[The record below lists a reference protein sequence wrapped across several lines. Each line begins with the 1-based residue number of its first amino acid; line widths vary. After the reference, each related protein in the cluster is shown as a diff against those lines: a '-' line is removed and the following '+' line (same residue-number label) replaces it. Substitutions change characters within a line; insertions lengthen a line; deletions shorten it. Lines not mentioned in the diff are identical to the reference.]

1 MNYKV
6 AVLAYNF
13 SHRKTKDI
21 LTVLNSHDIDKVLVI
36 AAPKVR
42 LRHNSKE
49 EKVSIS
55 NQEFIHPKELCN
67 EFKYRYEVCEHD
79 NFTKI
84 KELTLQEK
92 SNLAI
97 ISGARIIKQNILD
110 LFKYRVINYHPG
122 ALPET
127 SGLDSFYWM
136 IKKNVRPA
144 VTAHFINSQVDAGD
158 LIEEL
163 PIKIDSKFSVDV
175 VKEALYS
182 GQLELHDKVCKKIAN
197 NEYFN
202 STVITRPS
210 KNNFLQNEEKERLL
224 KEFNI
229 WKKNYSEF
237 N

>member
-1 MNYKV
+1 MDYKV

-21 LTVLNSHDIDKVLVI
+21 LTILNSHNIKNVLVI
-36 AAPKVR
+36 AAPKVK
-42 LRHNSKE
+42 LKHNSSK
-49 EKVSIS
+49 KLSLVK
-55 NQEFIHPKELCN
+55 NQEFLHPRKLCKQ
-67 EFKYRYEVCEHD
+67 FKFSYEVCEHD
-79 NFTKI
+79 NFAKI
-84 KELTLQEK
+84 KELTLREK

-136 IKKNVRPA
+136 IKKNIRPS
-144 VTAHFINSQVDAGD
+144 VSAHFINRQVDSGD
-158 LIEEL
+158 LIQEL
-163 PIKIDSKFSVDV
+163 ILKINPKFSVED

-182 GQLELHDKVCKKIAN
+182 EQLNLHEMICKKIAK
-197 NEYFN
+197 NERFI
-202 STVITRPS
+202 STAIFRPI
-210 KNNFLQNEEKERLL
+210 KNNIMEEEEKERVL
-224 KEFNI
+224 KEFNL
-229 WKKNYSEF
+229 WKKNYSVS